1 MPDLAIRHVSI
12 VGQNVLLEAELQS
25 ELNVPGTAR
34 ADHRICRC
42 HVWCVENE
50 TKGSRIGRIN
60 QALGIRV
67 RKVRVVEEVEKLRA
81 QLDTHTLVQVGR
93 LDNGEVQIVQPR
105 AAEGIPADVS
115 ESAEVRRHQDCSILD
130 IAAKRLELTKIGM
143 VNTRL
148 RTSLGSRKV
157 EERNTCERGLDIRR
171 IADDVPAVGKFS
183 GSAAVASIDVP
194 VDQIPG

>member
-67 RKVRVVEEVEKLRA
+67 RKVRVVEEIEELRA
-81 QLDTHTLVQVGR
+81 QLDTHALVQVGR
-93 LDNGEVQIVQPR
+93 LDDGEVQIVQPR

-115 ESAEVRRHQDCSILD
+115 KGAKVRRHSDCAVFDETAQSWPYGYE
-130 IAAKRLELTKIGM
+130 A
-143 VNTRL
+143 
-148 RTSLGSRKV
+148 SRR
-157 EERNTCERGLDIRR
+157 E
-171 IADDVPAVGKFS
+171 
-183 GSAAVASIDVP
+183 
-194 VDQIPG
+194 